1 MKIQKE
7 KTVIVL
13 TVFIDVLG
21 LAIIIPLLPFYVESF
36 GVSPFTLTMLFSV
49 FSLFSFV
56 SAPFLGAL
64 SDKVGRRP
72 VLIVS
77 IVSTAIGW
85 LVFASAQAVWVL
97 FLGRIIDGMA
107 AGNLPIAQSY
117 LVDIARDEKE
127 RTMNL
132 GLIGSV
138 FGIAFIAGPA
148 IGAALSAVSHVLP
161 FYFVGAMASLN
172 VMGALL
178 FLPESLKDRQ
188 VDRGKKMEFNPVRP
202 LISAVRDGLLRNRY
216 AAWLFF
222 GIAFSGMQS
231 IFALYMSKVYG
242 FNSVMVGA
250 IYTGMGIAIF
260 SNQTFLLRGFW
271 LKYFRQPALE
281 VWTFLSNAAGFAL
294 LMVPSIYTFA
304 AGILLNVFSQS
315 LLRVVITSR
324 TAGLAGGRRR
334 GEVLGVMS
342 SVLSVSTI
350 FGPLF
355 AGLLFQVR
363 PSLPFLLSA
372 MVLALGFLLMRAGFS
387 LPVPPPPS
395 ERHKEG
401 GGIL

>member
-7 KTVIVL
+7 KAVIIL

-21 LAIIIPLLPFYVESF
+21 LAIIIPVLPFYVESF
-36 GVSPFTLTMLFSV
+36 GVSALTLTMLFSV

-64 SDKVGRRP
+64 SDRVGRRP
-72 VLIVS
+72 VLIAS
-77 IVSTAIGW
+77 IASTAIGW
-85 LVFASAQAVWVL
+85 LVFASAQAVWIL

-117 LVDIARDEKE
+117 LVDIASDEKE
-127 RTMNL
+127 RTTNL
-132 GLIGSV
+132 GIIGSV

-148 IGAALSAVSHVLP
+148 IGAALSAVSHALP
-161 FYFVGAMASLN
+161 FYFVGAMAALN
-172 VMGALL
+172 VIGAL
-178 FLPESLKDRQ
+178 FYLPESLKKLDKEKR
-188 VDRGKKMEFNPVRP
+188 VHINPLRP
-202 LISAVRDGLLRNRY
+202 LVAAARDSLLRNRY
-216 AAWLFF
+216 GAWFFF
-222 GIAFSGMQS
+222 GVAFSGMQS
-231 IFALYMSKVYG
+231 VFALYMSRVYG

-260 SNQTFLLRGFW
+260 LNQTFLLGRFW
-271 LKYFRQPALE
+271 LRHFRETALE
-281 VWTFLSNAAGFAL
+281 VWTFLANAAGFSL
-294 LMVPSIYTFA
+294 LLVPSIYFFA

-315 LLRVVITSR
+315 LLRVVLTSR

-350 FGPLF
+350 CGPFF

-363 PSLPFLLSA
+363 PSLPFGLGAL
-372 MVLALGFLLMRAGFS
+372 VLALGFLLM
-387 LPVPPPPS
+387 
-395 ERHKEG
+395 G
-401 GGIL
+401 GPRFRTT